1 MTVLLL
7 IIDQLTKWYAVA
19 KKPSFDVLGNFF
31 RIHYTENTGTI
42 FGLFEGTNLIFIVLS
57 VILCFVIAVYMK
69 KEIPKRSFKEK
80 CFALILTGGIGNLID
95 RIFRG
100 CVIDFLSLRWVGIFN
115 FADMYIVIGVALI
128 IIDELKEL
136 VKNGDASRKSKYNE

>member
-7 IIDQLTKWYAVA
+7 ILDQLTKWYAVV

-80 CFALILTGGIGNLID
+80 S
-95 RIFRG
+95 
-100 CVIDFLSLRWVGIFN
+100 LSCG
-115 FADMYIVIGVALI
+115 
-128 IIDELKEL
+128 
-136 VKNGDASRKSKYNE
+136 

>member
-100 CVIDFLSLRWVGIFN
+100 VVIDYFDFYILGYDAPVFN
-115 FADMYIVIGVALI
+115 LADTFIVVAMFILI
-128 IIDELKEL
+128 ILQLRGEE
-136 VKNGDASRKSKYNE
+136 NENRSRGK